1 MSKTIYYQNNQYARV
16 MNLKYKSKYKK
27 IKRIIKNYVFEN
39 AALCDQIA
47 QIQEDIIISKEERRF
62 LLKRLIKH
70 ESDIELTLKQENTA
84 NGEVTTTPVVP
95 KVPGKRGPKKRIK
108 VEDETS
114 STTTTTP
121 KQPKNSSGKD
131 KSTNSKKSTVIQKVP
146 YDANGKPIFPINLG
160 GFVLHALGEIMA
172 ENTNFHTENWIYPV
186 GYLATRVFSHPKEPE
201 RKCVFTCKILNNS
214 GVPQFQI
221 IPDAEFDHVF
231 FGESANICHLGLLD
245 TIVRV
250 SDVANLPLRA
260 QGERFFGLGNPTVMS
275 LLQAQPNF
283 KKLQN
288 FKGFIVDGGYAIE
301 DKDPT
306 LSYDALQTMISMSA
320 YHTVPEVKEEPPDEL
335 LE

>member
-1 MSKTIYYQNNQYARV
+1 MSKAIYYQNNQYARV

-47 QIQEDIIISKEERRF
+47 QIQEDIVISKEERRF

-70 ESDIELTLKQENTA
+70 ESDIELTLKQETNTST
-84 NGEVTTTPVVP
+84 NGDAAPPVTP
-95 KVPGKRGPKKRIK
+95 KVPGKRGPKKKIK
-108 VEDETS
+108 LEGDGTP
-114 STTTTTP
+114 TTTP
-121 KQPKNSSGKD
+121 KQPKNSN
-131 KSTNSKKSTVIQKVP
+131 KSTGSSKKSSSVIQKVP
-146 YDANGKPIFPINLG
+146 YDAQGKPIFPINLG

-172 ENTNFHTENWIYPV
+172 DNTNFHTENWIYPV
-186 GYLATRVFSHPKEPE
+186 GYLATRIFSHPKEPE

-231 FGESANICHLGLLD
+231 FGESANICHLGLLE

-250 SDVANLPLRA
+250 SDLANLPLRA

-306 LSYDALQTMISMSA
+306 LSYDALQNMITMSA
-320 YHTVPEVKEEPPDEL
+320 YTTVPEVKEEPPDEL

>member
-47 QIQEDIIISKEERRF
+47 QIQEDIITSKEERRF

-70 ESDIELTLKQENTA
+70 ESDIELTMKQENNTSV
-84 NGEVTTTPVVP
+84 NGDATTPVAP
-95 KVPGKRGPKKRIK
+95 RVPGKRGPKKRIK
-108 VEDETS
+108 VEDET
-114 STTTTTP
+114 TTKP
-121 KQPKNSSGKD
+121 KKEKNQSGK
-131 KSTNSKKSTVIQKVP
+131 SGASKKSTVIQKVP
-146 YDANGKPIFPINLG
+146 YDAHGKPIFPINLG
-160 GFVLHALGEIMA
+160 GFVLHALGEIMS

-250 SDVANLPLRA
+250 SDVANLPLRP

-275 LLQAQPNF
+275 LLQSQPNF

-306 LSYDALQTMISMSA
+306 LSYEALQNMITMSA

>member
-1 MSKTIYYQNNQYARV
+1 M
-16 MNLKYKSKYKK
+16 
-27 IKRIIKNYVFEN
+27 
-39 AALCDQIA
+39 
-47 QIQEDIIISKEERRF
+47 
-62 LLKRLIKH
+62 
-70 ESDIELTLKQENTA
+70 
-84 NGEVTTTPVVP
+84 
-95 KVPGKRGPKKRIK
+95 
-108 VEDETS
+108 
-114 STTTTTP
+114 
-121 KQPKNSSGKD
+121 
-131 KSTNSKKSTVIQKVP
+131 IQKVP
-146 YDANGKPIFPINLG
+146 YDAQGKPIFPINLG
-160 GFVLHALGEIMA
+160 GFVLHALGEIHA

-186 GYLATRVFSHPKEPE
+186 GYLATRIYSHPKEPE
-201 RKCVFTCKILNNS
+201 RKCVFTCKILNNM

-231 FGESANICHLGLLD
+231 FGESANICHLGLLE

>member
-47 QIQEDIIISKEERRF
+47 QIQEDIVISKEERRF

-70 ESDIELTLKQENTA
+70 ESDLGLTLKQENNTSV
-84 NGEVTTTPVVP
+84 NGDSTTPVAP
-95 KVPGKRGPKKRIK
+95 RVPGKRGPKKRIK

-114 STTTTTP
+114 TSTP
-121 KQPKNSSGKD
+121 KTKNSNGKAIG
-131 KSTNSKKSTVIQKVP
+131 TKKSTVIQKVP
-146 YDANGKPIFPINLG
+146 YDAQGKPIFPINLG
-160 GFVLHALGEIMA
+160 GFVLHALGEIMSD
-172 ENTNFHTENWIYPV
+172 NTNFHTENWIYPV
-186 GYLATRVFSHPKEPE
+186 GYLATRVYSHPKEPE

-250 SDVANLPLRA
+250 SDVTNLPLRA

-306 LSYDALQTMISMSA
+306 LSYDALQTMITMSA

>member
-1 MSKTIYYQNNQYARV
+1 MSKTMYYQNNQYARV

-47 QIQEDIIISKEERRF
+47 QIQEDIVISKEERRF

-70 ESDIELTLKQENTA
+70 ESDLGLTLKQEKNTSV
-84 NGEVTTTPVVP
+84 NGDSTTPVTP
-95 KVPGKRGPKKRIK
+95 RVPGKRGPKKRIK
-108 VEDETS
+108 VEDDS
-114 STTTTTP
+114 STSTP
-121 KQPKNSSGKD
+121 KTKNSNGKA
-131 KSTNSKKSTVIQKVP
+131 TGSKKSTVIQKVP
-146 YDANGKPIFPINLG
+146 YDAQGKPIFPINLG
-160 GFVLHALGEIMA
+160 GFVLHALGEIMSD
-172 ENTNFHTENWIYPV
+172 NTNFHTENWIYPV

-231 FGESANICHLGLLD
+231 FGESANICHLGLLE

-250 SDVANLPLRA
+250 SDVTNLPLRA

-306 LSYDALQTMISMSA
+306 LSYDALQTMITMSA